1 MCFRSTFRKSN
12 KKCVFG
18 RHFEID
24 HMRKDLGIAI
34 EEAKKNSLSL
44 EVTELVDKFYQD
56 IQDMGG
62 NRWDTSSLLRRL
74 KKND

>member
-1 MCFRSTFRKSN
+1 
-12 KKCVFG
+12 
-18 RHFEID
+18 
-24 HMRKDLGIAI
+24 MRKDLGIAI
-34 EEAKKNSLSL
+34 EEAKKNGLSL